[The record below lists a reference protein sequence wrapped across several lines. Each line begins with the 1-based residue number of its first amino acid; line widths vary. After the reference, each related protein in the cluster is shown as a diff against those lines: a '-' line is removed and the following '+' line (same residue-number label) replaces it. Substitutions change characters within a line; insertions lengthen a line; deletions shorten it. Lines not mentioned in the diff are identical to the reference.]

1 MNQKYSKTQVHYW
14 QLMSN
19 ILKTNKRKMRV
30 KEITNFVSRFHP
42 YFAKMNQTN
51 LGCAL
56 RSVLNKRS
64 DLFAKHTSMKG
75 QYSYSLVGHDEDDD
89 DDDEAENK
97 EKKEEEDKASTLKK
111 EIGAK
116 YIGVIKEAMVSLDGS
131 AVSVKDICEYILNV
145 DPSFRNRD
153 KKYFKSSIRKV
164 LELRNDLF
172 ERFEGENSHGVKYSL
187 RCDMMDVDVKCQKC
201 GSGMLLFER
210 CFVK

>member
-1 MNQKYSKTQVHYW
+1 M
-14 QLMSN
+14 
-19 ILKTNKRKMRV
+19 I
-30 KEITNFVSRFHP
+30 
-42 YFAKMNQTN
+42 
-51 LGCAL
+51 
-56 RSVLNKRS
+56 
-64 DLFAKHTSMKG
+64 
-75 QYSYSLVGHDEDDD
+75 
-89 DDDEAENK
+89 
-97 EKKEEEDKASTLKK
+97 
-111 EIGAK
+111 
-116 YIGVIKEAMVSLDGS
+116 SLDES